1 MFGVSEQRD
10 IALYAA
16 VLVIGGTDRE
26 RALDEARERLE
37 GAKMAQHD
45 PTGVE
50 ELLEENELPT
60 PPTDRAGIAQMVAIA
75 MELDPD
81 AF

>member
-1 MFGVSEQRD
+1 
-10 IALYAA
+10 
-16 VLVIGGTDRE
+16 
-26 RALDEARERLE
+26 
-37 GAKMAQHD
+37 MAQHD